1 MIKTVL
7 RKLKEWAR
15 SLQGRSSLALLIT
28 AAVLIQV
35 NSTVQYL
42 FTRNGITKEV
52 QQRARTEMKVKNL
65 EIMQVVSSVE
75 TAVRNMAWT
84 LEQQLNAPDSIY
96 ALERKLLA
104 QNDMLIGCG
113 IGYEAGHF
121 PQQGRWFEPYV
132 LRLRDGTF
140 EARQIGGEKHDYLNA
155 PWFLDG
161 FSAAAGHWSEP
172 YLDEE
177 GAHDMVCTYSYPLR
191 DRQGRTVALLGV
203 DVSLGWL
210 ADMFSAPAGVS
221 QASVLVSRKGSI
233 LACPDKTL
241 VMKTTVDDISEQFG
255 SPMIKQVNSAML
267 SSDSGY
273 ALVTNDNGEKSH
285 VYYAPVKGGTGWS
298 MVVVFD
304 DKAIYHGLHALGS
317 HLFLLMLL
325 GLGLMIYI
333 MYRTVQGF
341 KRLQAVNAEKERIGS
356 ELRIASGIQMGMLPK
371 TFPPYPDLD
380 EVSIFGALVSAKEVG
395 GDLYDFYVR
404 DGQLFFCIGDVSGK
418 GVPSSLVMAV
428 TRSLFRSTSANEN
441 DPAKVMSFINNAMA
455 EMNDSS
461 MFVTLFIGNLNLQ
474 NGLLHY
480 SNAGHCPAV
489 ILGESV
495 TQLPVDANIPVGLMS
510 DWSFTGQ
517 QTTIQPGNLIFLYT
531 DGLTE
536 AENQEHQLFGEN
548 RMMEALSHAARTPHA
563 IIDTLNESI
572 SAFVGDAE
580 QSDDLTMLAIQLN
593 NYMDN
598 SKTSDSTRRITLPND
613 VNAVPQLAA
622 FIEEVAESH
631 GADPS
636 VTMNIDLALEEAVV
650 NVMNYAYPEGTFGEV
665 DVTACFCNGT
675 LIFTVSDSG
684 IPFDPTKVSDPD
696 TSLSAEERPI
706 GGLGIHLVRQLM
718 DEVAYCY
725 ENNHNILT
733 LKKKIK

>member
-96 ALERKLLA
+96 ALERKLLT

-121 PQQGRWFEPYV
+121 PKQGRWFEPYV

-210 ADMFSAPAGVS
+210 TDMFATSDTSRVS
-221 QASVLVSRKGSI
+221 ILVSRSGNI
-233 LACPDKTL
+233 LACPDQNQ
-241 VMKTTVDDISEQFG
+241 VMKTTINDIPNLYKDS
-255 SPMIKQVNSAML
+255 MVKKVNRSIL
-267 SSDSGY
+267 NGDSGH
-273 ALVTNDNGEKSH
+273 AMVTDDKGEKNI
-285 VYYAPVKGGTGWS
+285 VYYAPIEGNTGWS
-298 MVVVFD
+298 VVVVFAE
-304 DKAIYHGLHALGS
+304 KEIYHVLHAVGS
-317 HLFLLMLL
+317 QLTLLMLL
-325 GLGLMIYI
+325 GLGLMIFI

-371 TFPPYPDLD
+371 TFPPYPDFD

-418 GVPSSLVMAV
+418 GVPASLVMAV

-441 DPAKVMSFINNAMA
+441 DPAKVMSLINNAMA

-489 ILGESV
+489 ILDDSV

-580 QSDDLTMLAIQLN
+580 QSDDLTMLAIQMN

-598 SKTSDSTRRITLPND
+598 SKTSDCTRCITLPND

-665 DVTACFCNGT
+665 DVTACFCDGT

>member
-1 MIKTVL
+1 MRAILK
-7 RKLKEWAR
+7 KLKEWAM

-35 NSTVQYL
+35 ISSVQYI

-75 TAVRNMAWT
+75 TAVRNMAWAM
-84 LEQQLNAPDSIY
+84 EEQLNAPASIY
-96 ALERKLLA
+96 DLERKLLE
-104 QNDMLIGCG
+104 QNNMLKGCG
-113 IGYEAGHF
+113 IGYVAGYF
-121 PQQGRWFEPYV
+121 PRQGRWFEPYV
-132 LRLRDGTF
+132 LRLSDGTF
-140 EARQIGGEKHDYLNA
+140 EAQQIGGESHDYLNS
-155 PWFLDG
+155 PWFIDG
-161 FSAAAGHWSEP
+161 MSAGGGHWSEP

-191 DRQGRTVALLGV
+191 DKQGRTVALMGV

-210 ADMFSAPAGVS
+210 ADMFSAPVGVS

-241 VMKTTVDDISEQFG
+241 VMKTTVNDISDRSG
-255 SPMIKQVNSAML
+255 DPIVRQVNSAML
-267 SSDSGY
+267 SGDSGY
-273 ALVTNDNGEKSH
+273 AMVTTEDGGKSH

-317 HLFLLMLL
+317 NLFLLMLL
-325 GLGLMIYI
+325 GLGLMIFI
-333 MYRTVQGF
+333 MYRTIQSF
-341 KRLQAVNAEKERIGS
+341 KRLQTVNAEKERIGS

-371 TFPPYPDLD
+371 TFPPYPELD
-380 EVSIFGALVSAKEVG
+380 EVSISGALVSAKEVG

-418 GVPSSLVMAV
+418 GVPASLVMAV
-428 TRSLFRSTSANEN
+428 TRSLFRSTSANES

-461 MFVTLFIGNLNLQ
+461 MFVTLFIGSLNIQ

-480 SNAGHCPAV
+480 SNAGHCPPV
-489 ILGESV
+489 ILGDSA
-495 TQLPVDANIPVGLMS
+495 TQLPVDANIPIGLMS
-510 DWSFTGQ
+510 DWAFTGQ
-517 QTTIQPGNLIFLYT
+517 QTNILPGQIIFLYT

-536 AENQEHQLFGEN
+536 AENQEHELFGEN
-548 RMMEALSHAARTPHA
+548 RMMEVLGKTVRIPQD
-563 IIDTLNESI
+563 IIDTFNESI
-572 SAFVGDAE
+572 KSFVGDAE
-580 QSDDLTMLAIQLN
+580 QSDDLTMLAIQLDN
-593 NYMDN
+593 NHMDN
-598 SKTSDSTRRITLPND
+598 CKKNDSTQRITLPND
-613 VNAVPQLAA
+613 VNAVPQLAS

-631 GADPS
+631 GADPT
-636 VTMNIDLALEEAVV
+636 VTMNIDLAIEETVV
-650 NVMNYAYPEGTFGEV
+650 NVMKYAYPEGTFGEV
-665 DVTACFCNGT
+665 EVTARFHDDT
-675 LIFTVSDSG
+675 LVFNISDSG

-696 TSLSAEERPI
+696 TTLSAEERPI

-718 DEVAYCY
+718 DDVTYCY